1 MLSTKPNILS
11 DQKNR
16 RGCDM
21 KSKGNGAVLI
31 NQINTQQGEVRSLSK
46 DNVKMVAD
54 CFHKILGSLKNN
66 EDIIVKGGAQ
76 AVAEKEFQSEPE
88 KVESA
93 DMTNNEE
100 HSALMQIDNV
110 SSSETRGEEL
120 VKVGGGARH
129 NW

>member
-16 RGCDM
+16 RGGDM

-31 NQINTQQGEVRSLSK
+31 NKINTQQGEVGSLSK
-46 DNVKMVAD
+46 DNVKIVAD

-66 EDIIVKGGAQ
+66 EDTIVKGGAQ
-76 AVAEKEFQSEPE
+76 ADAEKELKSEPE

-93 DMTNNEE
+93 DMANKEE
-100 HSALMQIDNV
+100 HYALMQIDNV
-110 SSSETRGEEL
+110 SSSEIRGEEL